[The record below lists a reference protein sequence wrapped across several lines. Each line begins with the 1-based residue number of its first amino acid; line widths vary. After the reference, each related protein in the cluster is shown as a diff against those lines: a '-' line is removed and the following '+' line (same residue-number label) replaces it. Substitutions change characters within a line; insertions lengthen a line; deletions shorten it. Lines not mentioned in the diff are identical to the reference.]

1 MGSAMSRNFLVVI
14 GTTVL
19 VAAWLCTPAMA
30 SDDEAVRAAALD
42 YAEGWHTADE
52 ERMARALHPE
62 VQRRRVVTELIS
74 GRQVVQVMDAEE
86 ILRAARA
93 GGGSQISG
101 GPLNLRVAVLD
112 RHGDLAVV
120 RVVSEL
126 YVDYLQMVRWQE
138 RWVVLTVTWGTIAGP
153 GE

>member
-1 MGSAMSRNFLVVI
+1 MLSIWRRTLLGAAALLVLAL
-14 GTTVL
+14 GG
-19 VAAWLCTPAMA
+19 APALA
-30 SDDEAVRAAALD
+30 TDDEAVRAAALD
-42 YAEGWHTADE
+42 YAEGWHTGDE
-52 ERMARALHPE
+52 ERVARVLHPE
-62 VQRRRVVTELIS
+62 FRKRRIVTEVLS
-74 GRQVVQVMDAEE
+74 ETQVLQVMDADAL
-86 ILRAARA
+86 LRATRA
-93 GGGSQISG
+93 GGGSGISG

-138 RWVVLTVTWGTIAGP
+138 RWVVLSVTWGTVAGP